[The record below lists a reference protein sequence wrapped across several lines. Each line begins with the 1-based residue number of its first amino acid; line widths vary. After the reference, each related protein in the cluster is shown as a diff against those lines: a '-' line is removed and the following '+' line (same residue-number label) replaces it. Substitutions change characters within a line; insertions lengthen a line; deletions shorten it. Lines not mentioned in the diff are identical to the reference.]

1 MSLISSSVA
10 DVIVIIGDSNA
21 YALSTLQ
28 YICLFCNIHEFQ
40 ISKTFLKAKVY
51 ATVLFLVVFNKF

>member
-1 MSLISSSVA
+1 MSLISSSAA

-28 YICLFCNIHEFQ
+28 YICLFCNIYEFE
-40 ISKTFLKAKVY
+40 ISKTFLKAKV
-51 ATVLFLVVFNKF
+51 